1 MLYDLVIVI
10 VVLVFGLL
18 LSQRKKRRLQQEAL
32 LLDPFK
38 SHFEESNGEYLSIHQ
53 YILKLSGNPNL
64 KYLCAIITL
73 RRDFCLSYL
82 FGPVPKENFIL
93 TGQLKGRT
101 PCVYVFRK
109 NLPLRHYGLKY
120 TKKCLVANIP
130 GYKAFG
136 PLEEKHLEFIKK
148 YEVSTFFIS
157 YAPPSI
163 EDSAGFE
170 SLVFL
175 KASLPLLNS
184 TGFIDDFLALFNDV
198 TPESTKKVL
207 EVKQGYK
214 RDIEVLKAKENKSFG
229 EKLASQVREK
239 SKARRK

>member
-10 VVLVFGLL
+10 VVLVFGFL
-18 LSQRKKRRLQQEAL
+18 LSQRKKRRLQKKAL
-32 LLDPFK
+32 LLEPFK
-38 SHFEESNGEYLSIHQ
+38 NHFEESNGEYLSIHQ

-93 TGQLKGRT
+93 TGQLKARV

-109 NLPLRHYGLKY
+109 SLPLRHYGLKY
-120 TKKCLVANIP
+120 TKKCLLANIP

-148 YEVSTFFIS
+148 YEVLTFFIS
-157 YAPPSI
+157 YAPLNI
-163 EDSAGFE
+163 EDPADFE

-184 TGFIDDFLALFNDV
+184 TEFIDDFLALFDNV
-198 TPESTKKVL
+198 TLESGKKFL
-207 EVKQGYK
+207 EMKQGYK
-214 RDIEVLKAKENKSFG
+214 KDIEVLKAKENRSLG
-229 EKLASQVREK
+229 EKLASRIREK
-239 SKARRK
+239 SKTKRK